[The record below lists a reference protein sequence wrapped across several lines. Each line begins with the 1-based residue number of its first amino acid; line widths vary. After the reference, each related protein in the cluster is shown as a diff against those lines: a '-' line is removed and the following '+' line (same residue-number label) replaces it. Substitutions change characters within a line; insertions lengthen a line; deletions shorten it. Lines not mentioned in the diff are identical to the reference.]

1 MKLVRCMKL
10 CGHGI
15 LILNNMGTSA
25 TRSYTL
31 TASLICANM
40 LELGEE
46 IKRLEKG
53 GIESLHFDVMDA
65 LFVPRYGLHPEM
77 LAEIRSI
84 TSLPIH
90 VHAMVEDIEP
100 YIETFVKAGATT
112 IMPHVESHR
121 HLHRALKKIRDAGA
135 NAGAALNLATPLNVL
150 DYVLDDI
157 QVVMLMAINPGI
169 VGHKLIPRVLDK
181 ISDLKKKFAGR
192 AIEIEID
199 GGVTPESAPE
209 MVRRGATRL
218 VCGSSTIFKQ
228 GENVAERIKDLQE
241 TIDANLK

>member
-1 MKLVRCMKL
+1 MKL

-40 LELGEE
+40 LELVEE

-90 VHAMVEDIEP
+90 VHAMVENVEP
-100 YIETFVKAGATT
+100 YIESFVKAGATT

-121 HLHRALKKIRDAGA
+121 HLHRTLKKIRDAGVE
-135 NAGAALNLATPLNVL
+135 AGVALNLATPLSML
-150 DYVLDDI
+150 DYVMDDI
-157 QVVMLMAINPGI
+157 TVVMLMAINPGI
-169 VGHKLIPRVLDK
+169 VGHKLIPQALDK

-209 MVRRGATRL
+209 MVKRGATRL
-218 VCGSSTIFKQ
+218 VCGSSTIFK
-228 GENVAERIKDLQE
+228 NDNNIAVRIK
-241 TIDANLK
+241 NLREAIENNSK

>member
-1 MKLVRCMKL
+1 MNIMET
-10 CGHGI
+10 
-15 LILNNMGTSA
+15 TSS
-25 TRSYTL
+25 RPYTL

-46 IKRLEKG
+46 VKRLEKG
-53 GIESLHFDVMDA
+53 GIDSIHFDVMDA
-65 LFVPRYGLHPEM
+65 SFVPRYGLHPEM
-77 LAEIRSI
+77 LAAVRSI
-84 TSLPIH
+84 TNLPIH

-100 YIETFVKAGATT
+100 YIETFAKAGATT

-121 HLHRALKKIRDAGA
+121 HLHRALKKIRDAGVM
-135 NAGAALNLATPLNVL
+135 AGAAMNLATSLGVL

-157 QVVMLMAINPGI
+157 NVVMLMAINPGI
-169 VGHKLIPRVLDK
+169 VGHKLIPQALDK
-181 ISDLKKKFAGR
+181 ISDLREKLIGR
-192 AIEIEID
+192 SIEIEID

-228 GENVAERIKDLQE
+228 GGDIAERIKKLRE
-241 TIDANLK
+241 TIGANLK